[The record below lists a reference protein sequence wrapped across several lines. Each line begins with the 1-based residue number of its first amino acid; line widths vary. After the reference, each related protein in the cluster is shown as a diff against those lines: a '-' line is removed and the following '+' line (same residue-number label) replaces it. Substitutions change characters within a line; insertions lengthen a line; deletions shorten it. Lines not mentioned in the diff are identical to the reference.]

1 MCECPMERNAFCELC
16 PLHIGVKTTCLWG
29 EGDENA
35 EVMIIGEAPGRE
47 EDNSG
52 RPFVGQSGKLIRE
65 ELRKAG
71 FKSVYITNVAKCRP
85 PDNRTPTVKEAK
97 ACRGYLD
104 EEIKRVKPKY
114 VVALG
119 ALASKTVLKKSK
131 ITEVHGQIIEFPN
144 FKGVPVYH
152 PAYALRDPSKLP
164 AIQYDLARLR
174 REIDGETVTD
184 PFTWQLVDSVEA
196 FEDFLAE
203 FQRAE
208 EFSFDTETTSLFPHN
223 RLGSVRCIGIGLP
236 NRAWVIPLDMPA
248 SHFKG
253 KPDRIRN
260 LGFVFR
266 SLARGKVC
274 AAQNGKFD
282 NEWMTYYL
290 DGGFYLD
297 FDTML
302 AHHLLDENQPHDLK
316 YLARMELDCPEYDIP
331 KKEKLGGSLHI
342 PAKRLEYLEYCA
354 RDAWNTLHLK
364 RVFKKRLNESLPLR
378 RLFYQIVMPASRVLE
393 KAEMEGLT
401 LDLPRYAKTEKEA
414 NTKRMNLWKELNDI
428 APINW
433 NSPDQVAKILFD
445 DLGLK
450 STVKTDG
457 GKRSTGEAAL
467 VDLKGKHPVAD
478 TLISFRETEKF
489 IGTYLEG
496 WKEYTH
502 EGKLYLGYKIHGTV
516 TGRYSS
522 RLHQV
527 PRDGSIRNLVIA
539 PPGWE
544 FVQADLSQAELRI
557 AAELSGDLE
566 LVSCF
571 RPGGADVHWR
581 TMLHI
586 VATGASSE
594 YDKLAKSTAAKL
606 SRSRHEPRIVQ
617 AVEILTAS
625 GHEAS
630 IAVDKTWKEARKRG
644 KSINFGFVF
653 GMYENKFIETC
664 KTKYGYEPTWEE
676 AHAFRQAYFELYQG
690 VPRWHDKQ
698 KRLVKLYGEVTNL
711 FGRVRRLP
719 GIYSSDRSLRSE
731 CERQAINAPV
741 QGAIGD
747 WKAAAMVEIDERI
760 DREELRIVGE
770 HHDALLMIVRKGC
783 EDRTLPTVRSIMRK
797 PRLLETFK
805 IDMKVPMESSI
816 ELGAWGNGKE
826 YKGDL

>member
-1 MCECPMERNAFCELC
+1 MPRNAFCELC
-16 PLHIGVKTTCLWG
+16 PLHHGARHVCLWG

-35 EVMIIGEAPGRE
+35 EVMVVAENPEKRDDQTGH
-47 EDNSG
+47 
-52 RPFVGQSGKLIRE
+52 PFEGQGGQMIRAELKKL
-65 ELRKAG
+65 G
-71 FKSVYITNVAKCRP
+71 FNSVYFTYATKCATAGKIGAK
-85 PDNRTPTVKEAK
+85 DAK
-97 ACRGYLD
+97 ACKPYLE

-114 VVALG
+114 VVTLG
-119 ALASKTVLKKSK
+119 SLASKVVLKKSK
-131 ITEVHGQIIEFPN
+131 ITEEHGQLVELPGFQ
-144 FKGVPVYH
+144 GMPVYQ
-152 PAYALRDPSKLP
+152 ASYAIRDPSKLP
-164 AIQYDLARLR
+164 AIQYDLARLKR
-174 REIDGETVTD
+174 TIDGTTIED
-184 PFTWQLVDSVEA
+184 PFRWSLVKDVGS
-196 FEDFLAE
+196 FEHFLRE
-203 FQRAE
+203 FIEAE
-208 EFSFDTETTSLFPHN
+208 EFSFDTETSSLFPHD
-223 RLGSVRCIGIGLP
+223 GKGFVRCIGIGLP
-236 NRAWVIPLDMPA
+236 IRAWVIPLDMPG
-248 SHFKG
+248 SPFEG
-253 KPDRIRN
+253 KP
-260 LGFVFR
+260 
-266 SLARGKVC
+266 SLVRAIGHILRYYARGKGTV
-274 AAQNGKFD
+274 AQNGKFD
-282 NEWMTYYL
+282 NEWLTYCAG
-290 DGGFYLD
+290 GGFYEN

-302 AHHLLDENQPHDLK
+302 AHHVLDENQPHDLK

-331 KKEKLGGSLHI
+331 KKEKTGGSLHI
-342 PAKRLEYLEYCA
+342 PAKRLEYWEYCA
-354 RDAWNTLHLK
+354 RDAWNTLRLK
-364 RVFKKRLNESLPLR
+364 WVFKKRLNASLPLR

-401 LDLPRYAKTEKEA
+401 LDLPRYAQVEQEA
-414 NTKRMNLWKELNDI
+414 RTKRLNLELELKAI
-428 APINW
+428 ADINW
-433 NSPDQVAKILFD
+433 NSPDQVAAILFD

-478 TLISFRETEKF
+478 TLISFRETDKF

-496 WKEYTH
+496 WKDFIH
-502 EGKLYLGYKIHGTV
+502 EGRLYLGYKIHGTV

-527 PRDGSIRNLVIA
+527 PRDGSIRNLVVA
-539 PPGWE
+539 PDGWE
-544 FVQADLSQAELRI
+544 FCQADLSQAELRI

-594 YDKLAKSTAAKL
+594 YDKLAKSTAAQL
-606 SRSRHEPRIVQ
+606 SRSRSEPRITE
-617 AVEILTAS
+617 AVEILRS
-625 GHEAS
+625 VGHDAA
-630 IAVDKTWKEARKRG
+630 IAVDKVWKEARKRG

-690 VPRWHDKQ
+690 VPKWHDKQ
-698 KRLVKLYGEVTNL
+698 KRLVKLYGEVSNL

-719 GIYSSDRSLRSE
+719 GIYSSDRALRSE
-731 CERQAINAPV
+731 CERQAINSPV

-760 DREELRIVGE
+760 DRDELRIVGE

-805 IDMKVPMESSI
+805 IDMKVPMESEI
-816 ELGAWGNGKE
+816 ELGPWGAGKA